1 LVLAAKPG
9 ALTFGE
15 LTGAL
20 GGDLNGGLLAEI
32 ACQHLLGFAIAN
44 RLEQG
49 QIGAVALDQG
59 LGFGD

>member
-9 ALTFGE
+9 ALAFGE

-20 GGDLNGGLLAEI
+20 GGDLDSGLFAEI
-32 ACQHLLGFAIAN
+32 ACQYLLGFAIAN

-49 QIGAVALDQG
+49 EIGAIALD
-59 LGFGD
+59 